1 VKVRVDQALCC
12 GHGQCH
18 MAAPDVFDL
27 DEDGFNTAAGTTV
40 EVPAEHEDAAAEG
53 ANVCPEQAIQ
63 VFA

>member
-1 VKVRVDQALCC
+1 
-12 GHGQCH
+12 

-27 DEDGFNTAAGTTV
+27 DEDGFNSAAGTTV